1 MEGSTPKVI
10 ENAEGQ
16 RTTPSVVAFTVEGQR
31 LVGTPAKRQ
40 AVTNPENTVFA
51 TKRLIGRQFTDAAV
65 QKDLKH
71 LPYKIIRHSNGD
83 AWVEVNKQQY
93 SPAQV
98 GSMVLNKMKETAEAY
113 LGKTVSKAVVTVPAY
128 FNDSQ
133 RQATKDAGKISG
145 LDVQRIINE
154 PTAAALAYGLDKND
168 GKVIAVYDLGGGTF
182 DVSVLEI
189 SNGVFEVKSTNGD
202 TSCGGEDL
210 DALIQQYISGE
221 FKAQSGLDISKDKMA
236 VQRVREAAEKA
247 KIELSA
253 ATTTEINLPYLTAD
267 ASGPKHLNLSLT
279 RAKLESLTEAFINK
293 TIKPCESALK
303 DAGVTKDKI
312 DEVILVG
319 GSTRMPYVQN
329 LV

>member
-1 MEGSTPKVI
+1 
-10 ENAEGQ
+10 
-16 RTTPSVVAFTVEGQR
+16 
-31 LVGTPAKRQ
+31 
-40 AVTNPENTVFA
+40 
-51 TKRLIGRQFTDAAV
+51 
-65 QKDLKH
+65 
-71 LPYKIIRHSNGD
+71 
-83 AWVEVNKQQY
+83 
-93 SPAQV
+93 
-98 GSMVLNKMKETAEAY
+98 
-113 LGKTVSKAVVTVPAY
+113 
-128 FNDSQ
+128 
-133 RQATKDAGKISG
+133 
-145 LDVQRIINE
+145 
-154 PTAAALAYGLDKND
+154 
-168 GKVIAVYDLGGGTF
+168 
-182 DVSVLEI
+182 
-189 SNGVFEVKSTNGD
+189 
-202 TSCGGEDL
+202 
-210 DALIQQYISGE
+210 
-221 FKAQSGLDISKDKMA
+221 MA